1 MKKIACVLFATLL
14 LFALCA
20 PVFAEEEAVYTVLF
34 TTPLDFAP
42 VVTGEDNSPIV
53 PDPLE
58 NIDRE
63 TKITAFKL
71 PAGLYKVTVNAIL
84 DPQKPTPSKPSAPA
98 SNAISIH
105 FRVYDDGTQATP
117 QNYSIDKNG
126 FFKGPFLMEPNREGN
141 LNNQTAYTYKNGVL
155 TFETSKNR
163 QYPGYID
170 SGKFADMECIQK
182 VVFDG
187 SFSRIGEA
195 AFIGCTG
202 LTEVEFAD
210 GTRIDEI
217 EADAFADCTALK
229 TVTLPKGS
237 DPVIHKTAFANTP
250 VANNFSGSVLS
261 EGSIAIIV
269 GVLVLAAAAVVC
281 LLVWKKKKQLSTPA
295 ES

>member
-42 VVTGEDNSPIV
+42 VVTGEDDSPIV

-63 TKITAFKL
+63 NKITTFKL

-141 LNNQTAYTYKNGVL
+141 LNNQTVYTYKNGVL

-202 LTEVEFAD
+202 LTTVEFAD

-250 VANNFSGSVLS
+250 VASNFSGSVLS
-261 EGSIAIIV
+261 EGALWIVIAVAAVAII
-269 GVLVLAAAAVVC
+269 AAIG
-281 LLVWKKKKQLSTPA
+281 LIIWKKRKKVA
-295 ES
+295 